1 VEADRAKLIKEVKQS
16 ATKGLRDANR
26 VVAKLAGLELS
37 LESMAKPLQ
46 IHKDIPPFA
55 LESVKDCFADVK
67 AKLNEAKDTV
77 RGKKKGL
84 LTFDYADVD
93 AADKKAKQA
102 IALLTTMI
110 TSVQKHKG

>member
-1 VEADRAKLIKEVKQS
+1 VKQS
-16 ATKGLRDANR
+16 NSKGLRDANR

-55 LESVKDCFADVK
+55 LEAVKDCLKDVK
-67 AKLNEAKDTV
+67 AKLSDAKDTV
-77 RGKKKGL
+77 RGKTKGL
-84 LTFDYADVD
+84 LSFDLADVD

-102 IALLTTMI
+102 LALLSTMI
-110 TSVQKHKG
+110 TSVEKHKR